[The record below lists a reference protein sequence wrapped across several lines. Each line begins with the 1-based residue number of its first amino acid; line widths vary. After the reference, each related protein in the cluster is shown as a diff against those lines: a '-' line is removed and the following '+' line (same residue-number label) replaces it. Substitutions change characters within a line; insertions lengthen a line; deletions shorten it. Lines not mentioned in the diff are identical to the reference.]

1 MKIASCLIFTLLF
14 SFGFAKHK
22 IQEPVVIHYREYH
35 VQIRQV
41 KSFGDTIRYNRSSK
55 EDFKVV
61 VYEPLG
67 KSYLERYL
75 NGQLIEA
82 GHYENSLDTLK
93 RYVGSRDLNGN
104 HGPLR
109 VVKYFEPLKHGIW
122 ITYKNGK
129 SVKKQRYILGINQD

>member
-1 MKIASCLIFTLLF
+1 MKTATISILTLFLL
-14 SFGFAKHK
+14 FGFAKRES
-22 IQEPVVIHYREYH
+22 QESVLIHYREYD

-41 KSFGDTIRYNRSSK
+41 KTFGDTIRYNRSSK
-55 EDFKVV
+55 EDFKLVIF
-61 VYEPLG
+61 ESLG

-122 ITYKNGK
+122 LTYKNGK
-129 SVKKQRYILGINQD
+129 IIKRQTYNLGVSQH